1 MGTGAVEGAPEEQHS
16 GFMRSYFEKRGIAP
30 RDVPMALI
38 YFKLMNVC
46 LWSTMFTGVYLFQPL
61 RRMAKMRTPMA
72 IRAALQTRYPDAF
85 LRLENS
91 IMHSSERLAEWRFFR
106 PLPKVLGLDSK
117 QTVLSVAE
125 TFLLYKVTMPFH
137 VPLQFW
143 AILYAMSSSK
153 KRSTYAQMSSD
164 VSSFADTSMHTASVN
179 IASDG
184 HR

>member
-1 MGTGAVEGAPEEQHS
+1 MELDRHMGRS
-16 GFMRSYFEKRGIAP
+16 GRRHMPQRSAYKSVR
-30 RDVPMALI
+30 VPLCTA
-38 YFKLMNVC
+38 
-46 LWSTMFTGVYLFQPL
+46 
-61 RRMAKMRTPMA
+61 
-72 IRAALQTRYPDAF
+72 RAQ
-85 LRLENS
+85 
-91 IMHSSERLAEWRFFR
+91 
-106 PLPKVLGLDSK
+106 
-117 QTVLSVAE
+117 
-125 TFLLYKVTMPFH
+125 VTMPFH